1 MICNKSN
8 AKNFFLQGTMIFGT
22 YYKRNAYYKLEAK
35 PSLGYPG
42 ADQCHAFNSTIINPD
57 GNTEEKYRR
66 NEDPS
71 MNGDDFALNQGFS
84 LTKQDIYD
92 STGRYNSQ
100 LVPS

>member
-1 MICNKSN
+1 MICNRSN
-8 AKNFFLQGTMIFGT
+8 AKKFFLQGTMIFGT
-22 YYKRNAYYKLEAK
+22 YYVPNEYYKFKGWE
-35 PSLGYPG
+35 
-42 ADQCHAFNSTIINPD
+42 ADQCHAFNSTIINPE
-57 GNTEEKYRR
+57 GNNEEQYRQ

-84 LTKQDIYD
+84 LTKQDKYD